1 MEYIAGP
8 ILSQDS
14 RVNQA
19 LIAWIGCGRRLKFR
33 SNGAE
38 GQKGLTA
45 INSTLQ
51 ETGRSMTDQFLS
63 VSGGRDNSEAAAFK
77 HDDTQR
83 LLYRRLAVRSSTRP
97 FVKNG
102 ILASIALQELAAIG
116 EYLEPV
122 VLRERMILQEP
133 KKQLEHIYFI
143 ESGLV
148 SLRILAAESI
158 LETGVIGHRGAV
170 GASLLAGGHLAT
182 RQSVVLVPGSAH
194 RILFEDLRRLLP
206 KCPETREH
214 LVRYVQAQNLHCAQ
228 TGLCGVRHDRE
239 KRLAC
244 WLCLASDALDADVLP
259 ITHDYLSS
267 MLGLRRPGVTE
278 TLIRFEQQELIRK
291 MRGILQ
297 IRDRRCLEQKAC
309 SCYKLISGAYFASES
324 VSSAIDGACG
334 GFDSYFS
341 SI

>member
-1 MEYIAGP
+1 
-8 ILSQDS
+8 
-14 RVNQA
+14 
-19 LIAWIGCGRRLKFR
+19 
-33 SNGAE
+33 
-38 GQKGLTA
+38 
-45 INSTLQ
+45 
-51 ETGRSMTDQFLS
+51 MTDQFLS
-63 VSGGRDNSEAAAFK
+63 VSGGRKYLEAATFK
-77 HDDTQR
+77 QASDMQG
-83 LLYRRLAVRSSTRP
+83 LLYRRSPVCSGTRP

-102 ILASIALQELAAIG
+102 ILASIALEELAAIG

-133 KKQLEHIYFI
+133 KKQIEHIYFI

-158 LETGVIGHRGAV
+158 LETAVIGHRGVV
-170 GASLLAGGHLAT
+170 GASLLAEGHLAT
-182 RQSVVLVPGSAH
+182 RQSVVLVSGSAY
-194 RILFEDLRRLLP
+194 RILVQELRRLLP
-206 KCPETREH
+206 KCSEVREH

-244 WLCLASDALDADVLP
+244 WLCLASDALQADVLP

-291 MRGILQ
+291 TRGILQ
-297 IRDRRCLEQKAC
+297 IRDRRSLEQKAC
-309 SCYKLISGAYFASES
+309 SCYKLITGAYFATEF
-324 VSSAIDGACG
+324 VSSATDGVCAS
-334 GFDSYFS
+334 FDSHVS

>member
-1 MEYIAGP
+1 
-8 ILSQDS
+8 
-14 RVNQA
+14 
-19 LIAWIGCGRRLKFR
+19 
-33 SNGAE
+33 
-38 GQKGLTA
+38 
-45 INSTLQ
+45 
-51 ETGRSMTDQFLS
+51 MTDQFLS
-63 VSGGRDNSEAAAFK
+63 VSAGRDNSEAAAFK
-77 HDDTQR
+77 QASDTQR
-83 LLYRRLAVRSSTRP
+83 LLYRPSAVRSRTRP

-158 LETGVIGHRGAV
+158 LETAVIGHRGAV

-194 RILFEDLRRLLP
+194 RIPVEDLRRLLP
-206 KCPETREH
+206 KCSEIREH

-259 ITHDYLSS
+259 ITHDYLSC

-291 MRGILQ
+291 TRGILQ

-309 SCYKLISGAYFASES
+309 SCYKLIAGAYFATEC
-324 VSSAIDGACG
+324 VSSVIDGACG
-334 GFDSYFS
+334 RFDSHFS